1 MLKLLVGS
9 FCDRSLPKL
18 TCHHFGLVTGLSP
31 ASGDFWDVWLAV
43 TLAIGM
49 VLCRGFALH

>member
-9 FCDRSLPKL
+9 FCDRCLPKL

-31 ASGDFWDVWLAV
+31 ASGGFWDAWLAV
-43 TLAIGM
+43 TLVIGM
-49 VLCRGFALH
+49 VLGWGFALH